1 MTNSTQ
7 SHRAI
12 AVLNMPL
19 HVEDEIKYGQTIE
32 AAMTNNPYFPGPN
45 SVLAAF
51 VVARGKYDNAA
62 TAAKTRAKGTI
73 PARRVARGEYISAL
87 HAVRAQVQSTADA
100 NPENAEAIIT
110 SAAMSVKR
118 VPARRPRTFEARQR
132 PVSGSVELLTKS
144 AGPRSAYDW
153 QYSVDG
159 GKTWTDVTST
169 LQAKTVINGLPVAT
183 NVTFRFRVLTKSGK
197 SDWSNPTSLLV
208 K

>member
-1 MTNSTQ
+1 
-7 SHRAI
+7 
-12 AVLNMPL
+12 MPL
-19 HVEDEIKYGQTIE
+19 HIEDEIKYGQTIQ
-32 AAMTNNPYFPGPN
+32 AAMTNNANFPLPN

-51 VVARGKYDNAA
+51 IAALTKYDAAA
-62 TAAKTRAKGTI
+62 TVAKTRAKGTI
-73 PARRVARGEYISAL
+73 PARNVARGDFVAGL
-87 HAVRAQVQSTADA
+87 HALRAQVQSVADA

-110 SAAMSVKR
+110 SAAMSVKK
-118 VPARRPRTFEARQR
+118 VPVHKPRAFEARQR

-183 NVTFRFRVLTKSGK
+183 NVMFRYRVLTKSGK